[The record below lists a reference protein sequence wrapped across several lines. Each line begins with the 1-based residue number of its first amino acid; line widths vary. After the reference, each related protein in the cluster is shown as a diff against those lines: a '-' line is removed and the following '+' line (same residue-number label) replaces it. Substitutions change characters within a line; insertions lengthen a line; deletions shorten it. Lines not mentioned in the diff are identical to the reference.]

1 MVKFGKEFRK
11 YQVTIW
17 KNSYVNYKLL
27 KQEIKAIKNNIEHSK
42 DKPLKSESSEI
53 PDIGHPSIKTLELI
67 PEEPISI
74 EVQDLHSLYNIRY
87 GNELKRFIDLLE
99 KEFRKCYIHFVS
111 QEKEL
116 YKRVNAHCY
125 SLSFYKDYV
134 IIDIINEIKEIQIT
148 IRLAKQLNCFINDN
162 VMAVKKILKK
172 FDKKFQRYFGIITHK
187 YIMTHLTS
195 QNSDLEYLLQF
206 KLIDE
211 TTTICEHNLNIL
223 LNLYKKLKGN
233 NKINNVNENNN
244 DNNINIED
252 KKSLNINNIEDV
264 IDRCTIK
271 INEYLDTIDELTY
284 FKIQYREWFYYAKQN
299 DRLVKNH
306 PQIFENDI
314 YNPILS
320 SAYNKDSILEKCIS
334 SKNALKE
341 VEKSQSPLS
350 QSNKTN
356 IILIYIQTCLYGIF
370 LTGIYPVIPN
380 YFSQYFEDNSKSL
393 FLLPLIISFLAN
405 LLPFTFFIFIDNIDK
420 NNFFLQISYIISYL
434 LLFLSS
440 FLLFFVQNNNSIINI
455 ILIIISRILVG
466 SANNQMFNKKYITL
480 YSPKF
485 KLSTI
490 SKKYLLFE
498 LIGMILGPLITS
510 ILCFIDEF
518 HIGSIKYTHFNC
530 VGWFGFFISIIFC
543 IIHFFFF
550 IQPLSDKF
558 FMVKDESNITGNKY
572 YQRSESE
579 INRKQY
585 EKEQNLIYRKTY
597 NTMKKRQKDN
607 ANINE
612 DNNKD
617 NNNIGNLI
625 VKGVNIEEKDK
636 DEDDNII
643 KTNNNLEEKLIDKN
657 ENEKN
662 DLSLDND
669 QHNSLD
675 VSTGG
680 NIALTVKQKNMINEI
695 EKVLEKRNEECNFND
710 MNQIPKT
717 INSIINIEKK
727 TFGYINQNLLILF
740 IIFFVISII
749 KINLLLN
756 YLYYIQEKLNSD
768 NQSLG
773 KLCLMIFLILFFK
786 IFSILFIFPFYQVN
800 YSFRIFMII
809 SVTSLVLLNLPLII
823 DYIYDNEY
831 IFIIMNILMV
841 LACDIIHVCCSCYL
855 SFLLSPEWKIFGKN
869 VGHWTNY
876 IIISGEIFGGI
887 ICLFLCSEEYVNH
900 WVLVGISFA
909 LFICVLFLIF
919 FTRILKI
926 RGLMRVI
933 RKTAMEVNLDNIN
946 KVK

>member
-1 MVKFGKEFRK
+1 
-11 YQVTIW
+11 
-17 KNSYVNYKLL
+17 
-27 KQEIKAIKNNIEHSK
+27 
-42 DKPLKSESSEI
+42 
-53 PDIGHPSIKTLELI
+53 
-67 PEEPISI
+67 
-74 EVQDLHSLYNIRY
+74 
-87 GNELKRFIDLLE
+87 
-99 KEFRKCYIHFVS
+99 
-111 QEKEL
+111 
-116 YKRVNAHCY
+116 
-125 SLSFYKDYV
+125 
-134 IIDIINEIKEIQIT
+134 
-148 IRLAKQLNCFINDN
+148 
-162 VMAVKKILKK
+162 
-172 FDKKFQRYFGIITHK
+172 
-187 YIMTHLTS
+187 
-195 QNSDLEYLLQF
+195 
-206 KLIDE
+206 
-211 TTTICEHNLNIL
+211 
-223 LNLYKKLKGN
+223 
-233 NKINNVNENNN
+233 
-244 DNNINIED
+244 
-252 KKSLNINNIEDV
+252 
-264 IDRCTIK
+264 
-271 INEYLDTIDELTY
+271 
-284 FKIQYREWFYYAKQN
+284 
-299 DRLVKNH
+299 
-306 PQIFENDI
+306 
-314 YNPILS
+314 
-320 SAYNKDSILEKCIS
+320 
-334 SKNALKE
+334 
-341 VEKSQSPLS
+341 
-350 QSNKTN
+350 
-356 IILIYIQTCLYGIF
+356 
-370 LTGIYPVIPN
+370 
-380 YFSQYFEDNSKSL
+380 
-393 FLLPLIISFLAN
+393 
-405 LLPFTFFIFIDNIDK
+405 
-420 NNFFLQISYIISYL
+420 
-434 LLFLSS
+434 
-440 FLLFFVQNNNSIINI
+440 
-455 ILIIISRILVG
+455 
-466 SANNQMFNKKYITL
+466 
-480 YSPKF
+480 
-485 KLSTI
+485 
-490 SKKYLLFE
+490 
-498 LIGMILGPLITS
+498 
-510 ILCFIDEF
+510 
-518 HIGSIKYTHFNC
+518 
-530 VGWFGFFISIIFC
+530 
-543 IIHFFFF
+543 
-550 IQPLSDKF
+550 
-558 FMVKDESNITGNKY
+558 MVKDESNITGNKY

-662 DLSLDND
+662 DQSLDND

-773 KLCLMIFLILFFK
+773 KLCMMIFLILFFK

-900 WVLVGISFA
+900 WVLVGISFS

-933 RKTAMEVNLDNIN
+933 RKTALEVNLDNIN